1 MGDEDLICERC
12 HWYNGA
18 FFCIKFWKD
27 VAYDG
32 TCDEIEIGSCGYDD
46 VLNDENEEDSGDE

>member
-27 VAYDG
+27 VDYDA
-32 TCDEIEIGSCGYDD
+32 TCEEIEIGSCI
-46 VLNDENEEDSGDE
+46 NDEIANDETEEEIDDE